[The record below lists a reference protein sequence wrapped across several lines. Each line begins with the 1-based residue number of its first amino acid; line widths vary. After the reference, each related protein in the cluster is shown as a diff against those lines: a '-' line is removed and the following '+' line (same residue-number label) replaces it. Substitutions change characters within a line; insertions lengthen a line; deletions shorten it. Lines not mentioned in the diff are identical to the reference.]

1 MRSHAHGKKRDVL
14 LLKSP
19 AVATMF
25 FMLLS
30 PALKAQASSLLI
42 EDMTW
47 TEVRDTIAAGKT
59 TAIYYAASTEQN
71 GPGVA
76 LGKHVFIAHYLA
88 PLIAAQLGNALVYPT
103 MPFAP
108 TGDWGLTEPG
118 VIDPAKK
125 KGHMRYAGSVNLAE
139 EIFGAV
145 AHDVAL
151 SAISAGFKNIVLM
164 CDHGG
169 AAQSQLATV
178 AEKMNKEWSPKGIHV
193 YYIPDLYYKEKELM
207 KEYMQKHGL
216 PVDSH
221 AGTDD
226 TSELLYLDKMVNG
239 KTSKWVH
246 SANLVNARE
255 GDGTGVDGDQTKAT
269 VEMGKM
275 FTDAKV
281 SFAVN
286 QIKQVIAAGK

>member
-1 MRSHAHGKKRDVL
+1 M
-14 LLKSP
+14 KSLA
-19 AVATMF
+19 AVSTVILILM
-25 FMLLS
+25 S
-30 PALKAQASSLLI
+30 PALKAQTNSLLI

-47 TEVRDTIAAGKT
+47 TEVRAAIAAGKT

-88 PLIAAQLGNALVYPT
+88 SKIAAQLGNALVYPT
-103 MPFAP
+103 MSFAT
-108 TGDWGLTEPG
+108 TGDWGLSEPG

-125 KGHMRYAGSVNLAE
+125 KGHMRYAGSVNLSE
-139 EIFGAV
+139 ETFGAV

-169 AAQSQLATV
+169 PAQSQLANV
-178 AEKMNKEWSPKGIHV
+178 AEKMNKEWSPKRIHV
-193 YYIPDLYYKEKELM
+193 YYIPGLYYKEKEVM
-207 KEYMQKHGL
+207 KEYLQKHGL
-216 PVDSH
+216 PVDLH

-226 TSELLYLDKMVNG
+226 TSELLYVGKMVNG
-239 KTSKWVH
+239 ESSKWVR

-269 VEMGKM
+269 VDLGKM
-275 FTDAKV
+275 FTDTKV

-286 QIKQVIAAGK
+286 QIKQLIAAGQ

>member
-1 MRSHAHGKKRDVL
+1 MKSLAVSIVFLVL
-14 LLKSP
+14 LSLGVTAP
-19 AVATMF
+19 TN
-25 FMLLS
+25 
-30 PALKAQASSLLI
+30 SLLI

-47 TEVRDTIAAGKT
+47 TEVRDAIAAGKT
-59 TAIYYAASTEQN
+59 TAIYYAGSTEQN

-88 PLIAAQLGNALVYPT
+88 PIIAAQLGNALVYPT

-108 TGDWGLTEPG
+108 TGDWGLTGPG

-125 KGHMRYAGSVNLAE
+125 ADHMRYAGSVNLSE
-139 EIFGAV
+139 ETFGAV

-151 SAISAGFKNIVLM
+151 SAISAGFKNVVLI

-169 AAQSQLATV
+169 PAQSRLAKV
-178 AEKMNKEWSPKGIHV
+178 AEEMNKEWAPKGIHV
-193 YYIPDLYYKEKELM
+193 YYIPDPYFKEKDVM

-216 PVDSH
+216 PVDLH

-226 TSELLYLDKMVNG
+226 TSEVLYVDKMVNG
-239 KTSKWVH
+239 KSSRWIRPGK
-246 SANLVNARE
+246 LVNARE
-255 GDGTGVDGDQTKAT
+255 GDGTGVDGDQTKGT
-269 VEMGKM
+269 VDLGKM

-286 QIKQVIAAGK
+286 QIKQLIATGK

>member
-1 MRSHAHGKKRDVL
+1 MKFLAISTAL
-14 LLKSP
+14 L
-19 AVATMF
+19 
-25 FMLLS
+25 MLS
-30 PALKAQASSLLI
+30 IPALKAQTPSLLI

-47 TEVRDTIAAGKT
+47 TEVRDAIAAGKT
-59 TAIYYAASTEQN
+59 TAIYYAASIEQN
-71 GPGVA
+71 GPGMA
-76 LGKHVFIAHYLA
+76 LGKHLFIARYLSQR
-88 PLIAAQLGNALVYPT
+88 IAAQLGNALVYPT

-125 KGHMRYAGSVNLAE
+125 KGHMRYAGSVSLSDE
-139 EIFGAV
+139 TFGAV

-151 SAISAGFKNIVLM
+151 SAISAGFKNVVLM

-169 AAQSQLATV
+169 AAQSQLGKV
-178 AEKMNKEWSPKGIHV
+178 AAAMNEEWSPKGMHV
-193 YYIPDLYYKEKELM
+193 YYIPDLYYKEKEVM
-207 KEYMQKHGL
+207 KDYMQKHGL

-226 TSELLYLDKMVNG
+226 TSELMYVEKMVNG
-239 KTSKWVH
+239 KASPWIRPSRLIKAH
-246 SANLVNARE
+246 E

-269 VEMGKM
+269 LELGKM

-286 QIKQVIAAGK
+286 QVSQLIAAGK

>member
-1 MRSHAHGKKRDVL
+1 MKFL
-14 LLKSP
+14 
-19 AVATMF
+19 AVSTAILV
-25 FMLLS
+25 LLS
-30 PALKAQASSLLI
+30 PALKAQTNSLLI

-47 TEVRDTIAAGKT
+47 TEVREAIAAGKT
-59 TAIYYAASTEQN
+59 TAIYYAASIEQN

-88 PLIAAQLGNALVYPT
+88 PIIAAQLGNALVYPT

-108 TGDWGLTEPG
+108 TGNWGIVGPG

-125 KGHMRYAGSVNLAE
+125 TGHMRYAGSVNLAE
-139 EIFGAV
+139 ETFGAV

-151 SAISAGFKNIVLM
+151 SAISAGFRNVVLM

-169 AAQSQLATV
+169 PAQTQLAKV
-178 AEKMNKEWSPKGIHV
+178 AEKMNQEWSAKGIHV
-193 YYIPDLYYKEKELM
+193 YYIPDLYYKEKDVM
-207 KEYMQKHGL
+207 KEYMSKHGL

-226 TSELLYLDKMVNG
+226 TSELMYVDKMVNG
-239 KTSKWVH
+239 ESPKWIRP
-246 SANLVNARE
+246 AKLVNAHE
-255 GDGTGVDGDQTKAT
+255 GDGTGVDGDETKAT
-269 VEMGKM
+269 LALGKM

-286 QIKQVIAAGK
+286 QIKQLIAAGK

>member
-1 MRSHAHGKKRDVL
+1 MKFLAISTVL
-14 LLKSP
+14 L
-19 AVATMF
+19 
-25 FMLLS
+25 MLLI
-30 PALKAQASSLLI
+30 PALKAQTTSLLI

-47 TEVRDTIAAGKT
+47 TEVRDAISSGKT

-71 GPGVA
+71 GPGMA
-76 LGKHVFIAHYLA
+76 LGKHVFIAHYLSQK
-88 PLIAAQLGNALVYPT
+88 IAAQLGNALVYPT

-108 TGDWGLTEPG
+108 TGDWGLTGPG

-125 KGHMRYAGSVNLAE
+125 KGHMRYAGSVNLSDE
-139 EIFGAV
+139 TFGTV

-151 SAISAGFKNIVLM
+151 SAISAGFKNVVLM

-169 AAQSQLATV
+169 TAQSQLGKV
-178 AEKMNKEWSPKGIHV
+178 AAAMNEEWSPKGIHV
-193 YYIPDLYYKEKELM
+193 YYIPDLYYKEKEVM
-207 KEYMQKHGL
+207 KDYMQKHGL

-226 TSELLYLDKMVNG
+226 TSELMYVDKMVNG
-239 KTSKWVH
+239 KAPKWIRPSKLIK
-246 SANLVNARE
+246 AQ

-269 VEMGKM
+269 LDLGKM

-286 QIKQVIAAGK
+286 QIKQLVAAGK